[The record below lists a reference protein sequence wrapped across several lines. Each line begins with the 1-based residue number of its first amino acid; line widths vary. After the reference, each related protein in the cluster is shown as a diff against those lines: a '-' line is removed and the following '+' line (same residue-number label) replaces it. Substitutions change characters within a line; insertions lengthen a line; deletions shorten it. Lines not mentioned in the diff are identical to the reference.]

1 MVEELDYD
9 KWDKVAPLFTRH
21 ILAKSLI
28 FPCMKEGLGSI
39 VVDERDS
46 PTVAMYSTPLMVFV
60 AGNNE
65 TSSAQEMVASIQPYI
80 LFVTDD
86 KSWKHLL
93 KQEWGNKLVTD
104 IRRHLDHSS
113 LDIEYLRSLKSNLEP
128 EYTLKKLNL
137 ESVLQIQDDY
147 SIPVRLYFGS
157 LESLIARGIG
167 FCIMQGEKVVS
178 LAYTPFP
185 FIDEFEI
192 QVYTEDSVEYRRKG
206 LATAVSAA
214 LIEYGLE
221 RGLTPH
227 WDAANETSLKL
238 ALKIGYSNP
247 KKWEAYYRK
256 E

>member
-1 MVEELDYD
+1 
-9 KWDKVAPLFTRH
+9 
-21 ILAKSLI
+21 
-28 FPCMKEGLGSI
+28 
-39 VVDERDS
+39 
-46 PTVAMYSTPLMVFV
+46 
-60 AGNNE
+60 
-65 TSSAQEMVASIQPYI
+65 
-80 LFVTDD
+80 
-86 KSWKHLL
+86 
-93 KQEWGNKLVTD
+93 
-104 IRRHLDHSS
+104 
-113 LDIEYLRSLKSNLEP
+113 
-128 EYTLKKLNL
+128 
-137 ESVLQIQDDY
+137 
-147 SIPVRLYFGS
+147 
-157 LESLIARGIG
+157 
-167 FCIMQGEKVVS
+167 MQGEKVVS